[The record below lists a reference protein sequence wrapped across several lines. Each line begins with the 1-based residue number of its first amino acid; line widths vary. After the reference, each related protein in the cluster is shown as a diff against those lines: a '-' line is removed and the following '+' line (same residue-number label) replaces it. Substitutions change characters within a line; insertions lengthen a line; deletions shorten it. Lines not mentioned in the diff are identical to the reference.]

1 VPDAYKEKRMGI
13 CDGRVV
19 IVTGGARGIGREH
32 SLAFAREGAKVVGN
46 DLGGGA
52 DGSGGSADAST
63 EVVDEIR
70 ALGGEAIANGADVA
84 DWDATAGLVEDAVSA
99 FGRLDV
105 VVNNAGILR
114 DRMFANTSI
123 EEWDSIMR
131 VHLRGH
137 FCTSRHAAGY
147 WRDRAKAGKRVAARI
162 INTSSGAGL
171 QGSIGQ
177 SNYVAAKAGI
187 AALTLNQAAEL
198 GRYGITANCIAPS
211 ARTRLTEGVFEDM
224 MSRPDGGFDA
234 MDPANISPLVVWL
247 GSEESED
254 ITGRCFEVE
263 GGQISVADGWRTGP
277 GVDKG
282 ARWEP
287 AEVGAAVNEVV
298 GKTVAPQKVYG
309 T

>member
-1 VPDAYKEKRMGI
+1 MGL

-32 SLAFAREGAKVVGN
+32 SLAFAREGAKVVVN

-52 DGSGGSADAST
+52 AGSGSDADVAE
-63 EVVDEIR
+63 EVVAEIR
-70 ALGGEAIANGADVA
+70 DAGGEAIANAADVA
-84 DWDATAGLVEDAVSA
+84 DWEQTGRLVEQAVSH

-114 DRMFANTSI
+114 DRMFVNTSI
-123 EEWDSIMR
+123 EEWDLTMR

-137 FCTSRHAAGY
+137 FCTSRHAASY
-147 WRDRAKAGKRVAARI
+147 WRDHAKAGDAVSARI
-162 INTSSGAGL
+162 VNTSSGAGL

-198 GRYGITANCIAPS
+198 ARYGVTANCIAPS

-224 MSRPDGGFDA
+224 MKLPDEGFDA

-247 GSEESED
+247 GSEASAD
-254 ITGRCFEVE
+254 VTGRCFEIE
-263 GGQISVADGWRTGP
+263 GGKISVADGWRTGP
-277 GVDKG
+277 EVDKG
-282 ARWEP
+282 GRWEVD
-287 AEVGAAVNEVV
+287 EVGDAVHEVLD
-298 GKTVAPQKVYG
+298 KATPPQPPYG
-309 T
+309 A

>member
-1 VPDAYKEKRMGI
+1 MGI

-19 IVTGGARGIGREH
+19 IVTGGGRGIGREH
-32 SLAFAREGAKVVGN
+32 SLAFAREGAKVVVN
-46 DLGGGA
+46 DLGGSA
-52 DGSGGSADAST
+52 DGQGSSADAAAQ
-63 EVVDEIR
+63 VVEEIR
-70 ALGGEAIANGADVA
+70 ALGGEAVANGADVA
-84 DWDATAGLVEDAVSA
+84 DWDATANLVEEAVSR
-99 FGRLDV
+99 FDRLDV

-114 DRMFANTSI
+114 DRMFVNTSI
-123 EEWDSIMR
+123 EEWDAVVR

-137 FCTSRHAAGY
+137 FCTSRHAAAY
-147 WRDRAKAGKRVAARI
+147 WRDRVKAGDRVSARI

-198 GRYGITANCIAPS
+198 ERYGITANCIAPS

-224 MSRPDGGFDA
+224 MSLPDSGFDA

-247 GSEESED
+247 GSEESEGV
-254 ITGRCFEVE
+254 TGRCFEIE

-277 GVDKG
+277 CIDKG
-282 ARWEP
+282 ARWE
-287 AEVGAAVNEVV
+287 ASELGAAMRGVLEKAVP
-298 GKTVAPQKVYG
+298 AQKVFG

>member
-1 VPDAYKEKRMGI
+1 MGL

-32 SLAFAREGAKVVGN
+32 SLAFAREGAKIVVN
-46 DLGGGA
+46 DLGGGTDGTGNDA
-52 DGSGGSADAST
+52 DPAEA
-63 EVVDEIR
+63 VVGEIR
-70 ALGGEAIANGADVA
+70 QLGGEAIANGADVA
-84 DWDATAGLVEDAVSA
+84 DWEATAGLVAAAIEA

-114 DRMFANTSI
+114 DRMFVNTSI
-123 EEWDSIMR
+123 EEWDVIMR

-137 FCTSRHAAGY
+137 FCTSRHAAAH
-147 WRDRAKAGKRVAARI
+147 WRDRVKAGESNNARI

-171 QGSIGQ
+171 QGSVGQ

-224 MSRPDGGFDA
+224 MKHPVEGFDA

-247 GSEESED
+247 GSEASAEV
-254 ITGRCFEVE
+254 TGRCFEVE

-277 GVDKG
+277 GIDKQG
-282 ARWEP
+282 RWEP
-287 AEVGAAVNEVV
+287 VEVGDAVREVL
-298 GKTVAPQKVYG
+298 GKSEAPQKVYG
-309 T
+309 S

>member
-1 VPDAYKEKRMGI
+1 MGL

-32 SLAFAREGAKVVGN
+32 SLAFASEGAKVVVN
-46 DLGGGA
+46 DLGGSSDGA
-52 DGSGGSADAST
+52 GNSASVA
-63 EVVDEIR
+63 EELAEEIR
-70 ALGGEAIANGADVA
+70 SQGGEAIANGADVA
-84 DWDATAGLVEDAVSA
+84 DWDATAELVRTAIDT

-114 DRMFANTSI
+114 DRMFVNTSI
-123 EEWDSIMR
+123 EEWDLIMR

-137 FCTSRHAAGY
+137 FCTSRHAAAY
-147 WRDRAKAGKRVAARI
+147 WRDRSKAGEPHAARI

-171 QGSIGQ
+171 QGSVGQ

-211 ARTRLTEGVFEDM
+211 ARTRLTEGVFDDM
-224 MSRPDGGFDA
+224 MKLPDSGFDA

-247 GSEESED
+247 GSEASSD
-254 ITGRCFEVE
+254 VTGRCFEVE
-263 GGQISVADGWRTGP
+263 GGRISLADGWRTGP
-277 GVDKG
+277 TVDKG
-282 ARWEP
+282 ARFTP
-287 AEVGAAVNEVV
+287 SEVGDTVHEVIAK
-298 GKTVAPQKVYG
+298 GEPPQKVFG

>member
-1 VPDAYKEKRMGI
+1 MGI

-32 SLAFAREGAKVVGN
+32 SLAFAREGARVVVN

-52 DGSGGSADAST
+52 DGSGSNAGAAAQVA
-63 EVVDEIR
+63 EEIR

-84 DWDATAGLVEDAVSA
+84 DWEATAELVGDALTA

-114 DRMFANTSI
+114 DRMFVNTSI
-123 EEWDSIMR
+123 EEWDSVMH

-137 FCTSRHAAGY
+137 FCTSRHAAAY
-147 WRDRAKAGKRVAARI
+147 WRDRVKAGEPVAARI

-198 GRYGITANCIAPS
+198 ERYGISANCIAPS

-247 GSEESED
+247 GSEESEG

-263 GGQISVADGWRTGP
+263 GGKISVADGWRSGP
-277 GVDKG
+277 SIDKA
-282 ARWEP
+282 ARWDP
-287 AEVGAAVNEVV
+287 AEVGTAVRDIV
-298 GKTVAPQKVYG
+298 GRAVPAQKVYG